1 MKRRHFLQ
9 FAGSTLAALG
19 LNQFEVMRQGDRYGR
34 VLAQSTP
41 RKLALLVGINDYP
54 PGTGW
59 NALNGCVTDVQMQK
73 NLLVYGF
80 GFNPD
85 DIVILENQAATRDGI
100 LTAFEEH
107 IIKQAKPGDVA
118 VFHYSGHGSQVIDPD
133 GESID
138 GLNSTFVPIDCPVPV
153 GYPHTE
159 GPVNDIMGH
168 SLFLLMSAVQTENL
182 TVVLDSCHSGGG
194 KRGNLTIRSRQGA
207 SENGAKL
214 YPSEVELNFQEQL
227 RSQLGLSPEE
237 VRELRREQI
246 AKGVVIAAASR
257 NQFAADVP
265 FGDFHAGAF
274 TYLMTRYL
282 WQQTRSEP
290 VRQVIINLTRSTRS
304 LARTTSSIV
313 QEPEFEFNPAEN
325 QNQPLYFLEPQRPP
339 AEAVILGIQGD
350 TIDLWLGGVDSQSLE
365 AFTQETMFSAIAPSG
380 EDVGGE
386 SPLLIQ
392 LESRNGLNGK
402 GKIVPSSPRESL
414 QVGRLLQE
422 QVRGIPKNV
431 ELNIGLDNESLDASE
446 LAEAKQF
453 LETIPQIKT
462 HPLGQQEVQYLFGR
476 VIEQYRSRFED
487 IGHSLPPIGSLGL
500 FVPGLDEIVPDS
512 FGSPDEPIADAVRR
526 LQAKLTALSV
536 ARMLKLILNADSSR
550 LNVEAYLKPAEPT
563 PDFQGIQSQAFTVR
577 GGGNPGQPTRSLETP
592 EIPELKVG
600 TKIQFEIKNNEAE
613 DLYFAVLLIGVDGEV
628 ALIFPVDW
636 IQPEESAIVMA
647 GQSSNI
653 PEPGDRYSLKIGSTL
668 GVSEALVLASRK
680 PLRTFLKAMQDFA
693 ATRGTG
699 RGPVAPNVSE
709 LTNATQKLFDDLRGG
724 VRGVIDIEIDP
735 NFSAIDTTQIAAM
748 SISFRVISA

>member
-1 MKRRHFLQ
+1 
-9 FAGSTLAALG
+9 
-19 LNQFEVMRQGDRYGR
+19 
-34 VLAQSTP
+34 
-41 RKLALLVGINDYP
+41 
-54 PGTGW
+54 
-59 NALNGCVTDVQMQK
+59 
-73 NLLVYGF
+73 
-80 GFNPD
+80 
-85 DIVILENQAATRDGI
+85 
-100 LTAFEEH
+100 
-107 IIKQAKPGDVA
+107 
-118 VFHYSGHGSQVIDPD
+118 
-133 GESID
+133 
-138 GLNSTFVPIDCPVPV
+138 
-153 GYPHTE
+153 
-159 GPVNDIMGH
+159 MGH

-194 KRGNLTIRSRQGA
+194 KRGNLTVRSRSGA
-207 SENGAKL
+207 ENQKDGAKL

-265 FGDFHAGAF
+265 FSDFYAGAF

-290 VRQVIINLTRSTRS
+290 VRQVIINLMRSTRS
-304 LARTTSSIV
+304 LARTTSSII
-313 QEPEFEFNPAEN
+313 QEPEVEFNPAEN
-325 QNQPLYFLEPQRPP
+325 QNQPLYFLEPQRSP
-339 AEAVILGIQGD
+339 AEAVILGTQGD
-350 TIDLWLGGVDSQSLE
+350 RIDLWLGGVDSQSLE
-365 AFTQETMFSAIAPSG
+365 AFTQETMFSAIASSG

-392 LESRNGLNGK
+392 LESRNGLIGQ

-422 QVRGIPKNV
+422 QVRGIPKNL
-431 ELNIGLDNESLDASE
+431 ELNIGLDHESLDAGE

-453 LETIPQIKT
+453 IETIPQIKT
-462 HPLGQQEVQYLFGR
+462 YPLGQQEVQYLFGR

-512 FGSPDEPIADAVRR
+512 FGSPDEPVADAVRR

-536 ARMLKLILNADSSR
+536 ARILKLILNADSSR

-563 PDFQGIQSQAFTVR
+563 LDFQGIQSQAFTVR

-592 EIPELKVG
+592 KIPELKVG
-600 TKIQFEIKNNEAE
+600 TTIQFEVKNNEAE

-636 IQPEESAIVMA
+636 IQPEESAVVMA
-647 GQSSNI
+647 GQSRNI
-653 PEPGDRYSLKIGSTL
+653 PKPGDGYSLKIGSTL

-693 ATRGTG
+693 ATQGSN

-724 VRGVIDIEIDP
+724 VRGAIDIEIDP

-748 SISFRVISA
+748 SIPFRVISARSMTHH